1 MSYFSPP
8 IVPRFFATTRRYL
21 RSSLAGLL
29 AGTCLTAV
37 NTGAQPHPGVELSG
51 APDQAHDSI
60 VHQLALQNERCDLNK
75 RREAAILKRAD
86 QKIDQ
91 TMRALGYYHAEWQ
104 TAIVT
109 EDACWRLRIN
119 ITPGDP
125 VMIASVNIELL
136 GEAREDSEFIRFLEQ
151 PPLQAQT
158 QLNHE
163 AYESLKQALIN
174 LAQQRGYPQGHFK
187 QRKLL
192 VSRSENRAE
201 ISLIYDSGPRYRFG
215 AIAFDETE
223 LNPDFLL
230 GFAPFTDTTPFDV
243 TLLSQFQQAL
253 LNSGYFSQ
261 VSVLQLTPDPEQLH
275 IPIQVNATAAPQYS
289 ISLGL
294 GVATDTGPRGSISF
308 DNKRANR
315 RGHQYQALLQLSE
328 VKSSFELD
336 YDIPLADP
344 VRERA
349 KFEFGWGEITTDTS
363 ESETWTFG
371 VSKTAAIS
379 NRWLQTVQLF
389 YQTEDFNIAG
399 ENKQTQ
405 MVVPGIGWRA
415 SHSDNPI
422 YPTSGWRLQ
431 SSIRGAAEEL
441 ASDLSFVQ
449 FHGSAKYIRGLGR
462 GRILTRLEAGATLV
476 NQFDDLPASFR
487 FFAGGDSSIRGYDY
501 EELGPTNEEGEVVG
515 GRHLLTASLEYDYP
529 VYRKYYLAAFYD
541 AGNAFNNHDFAAKH
555 SLGFGVRWRSPIG
568 PIRLDFAFPLHDQQT
583 FRLHLS
589 MGPDL

>member
-1 MSYFSPP
+1 MCYFSPP
-8 IVPRFFATTRRYL
+8 GVPRFFATTRRYL
-21 RSSLAGLL
+21 RSSLVGLL
-29 AGTCLTAV
+29 TCASLTAV

-51 APDQAHDSI
+51 APNHAGASL
-60 VHQLALQNERCDLNK
+60 VEQLAIQNESCDLNK
-75 RREAAILKRAD
+75 RREVAILKRAD
-86 QKIDQ
+86 QKIDH
-91 TMRALGYYHAEWQ
+91 TMRALGYYHADWQ

-119 ITPGDP
+119 ITPGEP

-136 GEAREDSEFIRFLEQ
+136 GDAREDSEFTRFLDH

-163 AYESLKQALIN
+163 AYESLKQRLIN

-187 QRKLL
+187 QRELL
-192 VSRSENRAE
+192 VSRTKNQAE

-230 GFAPFTDTTPFDV
+230 GFAPFTDTTPFDAA
-243 TLLSQFQQAL
+243 LLSQFQQDL

-275 IPIQVNATAAPQYS
+275 IPIQVDATPAPQYS
-289 ISLGL
+289 IGLGV

-328 VKSSFELD
+328 VKSSFEFD

-349 KFEFGWGEITTDTS
+349 KFEFGWGEINTDTS

-371 VSKTAAIS
+371 MSKTAAIS
-379 NRWLQTVQLF
+379 NRWLQTVQLV
-389 YQTEDFNIAG
+389 YQNEDFSIAG
-399 ENKQTQ
+399 
-405 MVVPGIGWRA
+405 
-415 SHSDNPI
+415 
-422 YPTSGWRLQ
+422 
-431 SSIRGAAEEL
+431 
-441 ASDLSFVQ
+441 
-449 FHGSAKYIRGLGR
+449 
-462 GRILTRLEAGATLV
+462 
-476 NQFDDLPASFR
+476 
-487 FFAGGDSSIRGYDY
+487 
-501 EELGPTNEEGEVVG
+501 
-515 GRHLLTASLEYDYP
+515 
-529 VYRKYYLAAFYD
+529 
-541 AGNAFNNHDFAAKH
+541 
-555 SLGFGVRWRSPIG
+555 
-568 PIRLDFAFPLHDQQT
+568 
-583 FRLHLS
+583 
-589 MGPDL
+589 